1 MTMDKILVTRA
12 EFDQGMGEQVENI
25 KDLIEAFNTLKTT
38 VNTQAEVLGCHRF
51 ILEKFVP
58 RPLLEQAAKEYKQQ
72 REMVIESELAA
83 THGKA
88 N

>member
-1 MTMDKILVTRA
+1 MGDILVTRA

-25 KDLIEAFNTLKTT
+25 KDLIQAFNALKNT
-38 VNTQAEVLGCHRF
+38 VNIQAEVLGCHRF

-58 RPLLEQAAKEYKQQ
+58 RPLLEEAAKEYKTQ
-72 REMVIESELAA
+72 REMVIAA
-83 THGKA
+83 ETAVAHGKS